1 MASTKMIVRRRLTLP
16 WPVIALAAALVV
28 LSVLGT
34 AAEAARPLDGE
45 MDGWVAAGGGGGAAA
60 AAASSIVET
69 VRRLYL
75 QQLGGPGASCGTN
88 SPNNGCPP

>member
-1 MASTKMIVRRRLTLP
+1 MIVRR
-16 WPVIALAAALVV
+16 WAPVIAVAAALVA

-34 AAEAARPLDGE
+34 AAEAARPLVDGGV
-45 MDGWVAAGGGGGAAA
+45 DGWVAAASGGGAAA
-60 AAASSIVET
+60 SIVET
-69 VRRLYL
+69 LRRLYL

>member
-1 MASTKMIVRRRLTLP
+1 MMIVRR
-16 WPVIALAAALVV
+16 WAPVIAVAAALVV

-34 AAEAARPLDGE
+34 AAEAARPLVDGGV
-45 MDGWVAAGGGGGAAA
+45 DGWVAAAGGGGAAA
-60 AAASSIVET
+60 SIVET
-69 VRRLYL
+69 LRRLYL

>member
-1 MASTKMIVRRRLTLP
+1 MAMASTRMMIVRR
-16 WPVIALAAALVV
+16 WAPVIAVAAALVV

-34 AAEAARPLDGE
+34 AAEAARPLVDGGV
-45 MDGWVAAGGGGGAAA
+45 DGWVAAAGGGGAAA
-60 AAASSIVET
+60 SIVET
-69 VRRLYL
+69 LRRLYL

>member
-1 MASTKMIVRRRLTLP
+1 MAVASMRMIRRRLTLA
-16 WPVIALAAALVV
+16 WPALVVAAALVL

-34 AAEAARPLDGE
+34 AAAAARPLEGE
-45 MDGWVAAGGGGGAAA
+45 VDGWVVASGGAGP
-60 AAASSIVET
+60 SSIVET
-69 VRRLYL
+69 LRRLYL

>member
-1 MASTKMIVRRRLTLP
+1 MAMASTRMMIVRR
-16 WPVIALAAALVV
+16 WAPVIAVAAALVV

-34 AAEAARPLDGE
+34 AAEAARPLVDGGV
-45 MDGWVAAGGGGGAAA
+45 DGWVAAGGGGGAAA
-60 AAASSIVET
+60 SIVET
-69 VRRLYL
+69 LRRLYL

>member
-1 MASTKMIVRRRLTLP
+1 MAMASTRMMIVRR
-16 WPVIALAAALVV
+16 WEPVIAVAAALVV

-34 AAEAARPLDGE
+34 AAEAARPLVDGGV
-45 MDGWVAAGGGGGAAA
+45 DGWVAGGGGAAA
-60 AAASSIVET
+60 SIVET
-69 VRRLYL
+69 LRRLYL